1 MRLVEILVVV
11 LCLLLM
17 LGPKSDASEG
27 KIWGKVTDQKTGQ
40 PLEGV
45 SVTIKGTSLVT
56 KSNSSGKYLIENIP
70 AGTHNVDFVIKGYI
84 KIDMEVEI
92 KTGQTIERNLPM
104 KSFAESIK
112 EVLTQRVRKSYESE
126 RFEQMMPLN
135 GTISGSVTD
144 KRDRRGISAAT
155 VRFKG
160 ETWGATTDS
169 AGKYGI
175 GVMRGIYTL
184 EVTAKGYDSVE
195 VTNIEVKA
203 KNTVVKNIE
212 LTPSGDKLGKK

>member
-92 KTGQTIERNLPM
+92 KTGQTIERDVQI
-104 KSFAESIK
+104 ESIA
-112 EVLTQRVRKSYESE
+112 
-126 RFEQMMPLN
+126 EQIRELKTVHGKIPEDPFRHHPPS
-135 GTISGSVTD
+135 GTITGRVMN
-144 KRDRRGISAAT
+144 KRDGNGIRGAN
-155 VRFKG
+155 VKFKG